1 MVDASVGGKTG
12 FDHAHGKNLI
22 GAFFQPS
29 HVVVDLDHLST
40 LPPRE
45 VAAGHAEI
53 VKIALACDAKL
64 LYYVVA
70 RESQSL
76 LEDTNARQTSAG
88 GDVVDG
94 FDLLLSTID
103 GGEDSDPSLGAAQD
117 FDGVG
122 YLLSGIRA
130 YV

>member
-1 MVDASVGGKTG
+1 M
-12 FDHAHGKNLI
+12 
-22 GAFFQPS
+22 
-29 HVVVDLDHLST
+29 
-40 LPPRE
+40 
-45 VAAGHAEI
+45 
-53 VKIALACDAKL
+53 
-64 LYYVVA
+64 
-70 RESQSL
+70 
-76 LEDTNARQTSAG
+76 EDTNARQTSAG